1 MGNIFIG
8 TESMI
13 SIVVAACIVVFLAM
27 IIDLGSG
34 LMKAKQRHEIRSSW
48 GLKRTLNKFIMYE
61 GGMLIAAGVDL
72 LIHFS
77 HLLQLFHLD
86 LIYGIPVI
94 TCLLG
99 IFLLMVEFLSVR
111 EKADEKTKTE
121 IARAADAA
129 SKLISADDLAEA
141 IAKAIELNKTKG
153 S

>member
-1 MGNIFIG
+1 MNEIFAG

-99 IFLLMVEFLSVR
+99 IFLLLVEFLSVR

>member
-1 MGNIFIG
+1 
-8 TESMI
+8 MI

-121 IARAADAA
+121 IARATEVA
-129 SKLISADDLAEA
+129 SKLISTDDLAEA
-141 IAKAIELNKTKG
+141 IAKAIELNKRK
-153 S
+153 SS

>member
-1 MGNIFIG
+1 MNEIFIG
-8 TESMI
+8 TGPMI
-13 SIVVAACIVVFLAM
+13 SIVVAACIVVFVAM

-99 IFLLMVEFLSVR
+99 IFLLLVEFLSVR

>member
-1 MGNIFIG
+1 MNEIFIG
-8 TESMI
+8 TGPMI
-13 SIVVAACIVVFLAM
+13 SIVVAACIVVFVAM

-121 IARAADAA
+121 IARAAEAA

>member
-1 MGNIFIG
+1 MGNIFVG

-13 SIVVAACIVVFLAM
+13 SIVVAACIVVFMAM

-99 IFLLMVEFLSVR
+99 IFLLLVEFLSVR

-141 IAKAIELNKTKG
+141 IAKAIELNKNKG

>member
-1 MGNIFIG
+1 
-8 TESMI
+8 MI

>member
-1 MGNIFIG
+1 MNEIFIG
-8 TESMI
+8 TGPMI

-99 IFLLMVEFLSVR
+99 IFLLLVEFLSVR

-121 IARAADAA
+121 IARAAEAA

>member
-1 MGNIFIG
+1 MNEIFIG
-8 TESMI
+8 TGPMI

-141 IAKAIELNKTKG
+141 LAKAIELNKTKG

>member
-1 MGNIFIG
+1 MGEIFNG
-8 TESMI
+8 TDSML
-13 SIVVAACIVVFLAM
+13 SIVVAACIVVFFAM
-27 IIDLGSG
+27 VIDLVSG

-48 GLKRTLNKFIMYE
+48 GLKRTLSKFIMYE

-72 LIHFS
+72 LIHLS

-99 IFLLMVEFLSVR
+99 IFLLLVEFLSVR

-121 IARAADAA
+121 ISRAADAA
-129 SKLISADDLAEA
+129 AKLISADDLVEA
-141 IAKAIELNKTKG
+141 IAKAIELNRHRQ
-153 S
+153 

>member
-13 SIVVAACIVVFLAM
+13 SIVVAACIVVFMAM

-99 IFLLMVEFLSVR
+99 IFLLLVEFLSVR

-141 IAKAIELNKTKG
+141 IAKAIELNKNKG

>member
-121 IARAADAA
+121 IARAAEAA

>member
-13 SIVVAACIVVFLAM
+13 SIVVAACIVVFMAM

-94 TCLLG
+94 TCILG
-99 IFLLMVEFLSVR
+99 IFLLLVEFLSVR

-141 IAKAIELNKTKG
+141 IAKAIELNKNKG

>member
-1 MGNIFIG
+1 MNIFAG

-121 IARAADAA
+121 IARATEVA
-129 SKLISADDLAEA
+129 SKLISTDDLAEA
-141 IAKAIELNKTKG
+141 IAKAIELNKRK
-153 S
+153 SS

>member
-1 MGNIFIG
+1 MNIFAG

-13 SIVVAACIVVFLAM
+13 SIVVAACIVVSLAM

-94 TCLLG
+94 TCFLG

-121 IARAADAA
+121 IARATEVA
-129 SKLISADDLAEA
+129 SKLISTDDLAEA
-141 IAKAIELNKTKG
+141 IAKAIELNKRK
-153 S
+153 SS

>member
-1 MGNIFIG
+1 MENIFIG

-86 LIYGIPVI
+86 LIYGIPVM

-99 IFLLMVEFLSVR
+99 IFLLLVEFLSVR

-129 SKLISADDLAEA
+129 SRLISADDLAEA
-141 IAKAIELNKTKG
+141 IAKAIELNKHKG

>member
-13 SIVVAACIVVFLAM
+13 SIVVAACIVVFMAM

-99 IFLLMVEFLSVR
+99 IFLLLVEFLSVR

-129 SKLISADDLAEA
+129 SKLISADDQ
-141 IAKAIELNKTKG
+141 
-153 S
+153 

>member
-13 SIVVAACIVVFLAM
+13 SIVVAACIVVFMAM

-99 IFLLMVEFLSVR
+99 IFLLLVEFLSVR

-121 IARAADAA
+121 IARAAEAA

-141 IAKAIELNKTKG
+141 IAKAIELNKNKG
-153 S
+153 L

>member
-1 MGNIFIG
+1 MNEIFAG

-121 IARAADAA
+121 IARATEVA
-129 SKLISADDLAEA
+129 SKLISTDDLAEA
-141 IAKAIELNKTKG
+141 IAKAIELNKRK
-153 S
+153 SS

>member
-13 SIVVAACIVVFLAM
+13 SIVVAACIVVFMAM

-86 LIYGIPVI
+86 MIYGIPVI

-99 IFLLMVEFLSVR
+99 IFLLLVEFLSVR

-141 IAKAIELNKTKG
+141 IAKAIELNKNKG

>member
-1 MGNIFIG
+1 MGEIFNG
-8 TESMI
+8 TDSML
-13 SIVVAACIVVFLAM
+13 SIVVAACIVVFFAM
-27 IIDLGSG
+27 VIDLVSG

-48 GLKRTLNKFIMYE
+48 GLKRTLSKFIMYE

-72 LIHFS
+72 LIHLS

-99 IFLLMVEFLSVR
+99 IFLLLVEFLSVR

-121 IARAADAA
+121 ISRAADAA
-129 SKLISADDLAEA
+129 AKLISADDLAEA
-141 IAKAIELNKTKG
+141 IAKAIELNRHRQ
-153 S
+153 

>member
-1 MGNIFIG
+1 MGNIFVG

-121 IARAADAA
+121 IARAAEAA

>member
-1 MGNIFIG
+1 MNEIFIG
-8 TESMI
+8 TGPMI
-13 SIVVAACIVVFLAM
+13 SIVVAACIVVFMAM

-99 IFLLMVEFLSVR
+99 IFLLLVEFLSVR

-141 IAKAIELNKTKG
+141 IAKAIELNKNKG

>member
-1 MGNIFIG
+1 MGNIFVG

-72 LIHFS
+72 LMHFS

-99 IFLLMVEFLSVR
+99 IFLLLVEFLSVR

-121 IARAADAA
+121 IARAVDTA

-141 IAKAIELNKTKG
+141 IAKAIELNKNSG

>member
-1 MGNIFIG
+1 MGNIFVG

-99 IFLLMVEFLSVR
+99 IFLLLVEFLSVR

-141 IAKAIELNKTKG
+141 IAKAIELNKNSG

>member
-13 SIVVAACIVVFLAM
+13 NIVVAACIVVFLAM

-99 IFLLMVEFLSVR
+99 IFLLLVEFLSVR

-129 SKLISADDLAEA
+129 SRLISVDDLAEA
-141 IAKAIELNKTKG
+141 IAKAIELNKNKG

>member
-1 MGNIFIG
+1 MNEIFIG
-8 TESMI
+8 TGSMI

-27 IIDLGSG
+27 IIDLGAG

-99 IFLLMVEFLSVR
+99 IFLLLVEFLSVR

>member
-13 SIVVAACIVVFLAM
+13 SIVVAACIVVFMAM

-94 TCLLG
+94 TCLLV
-99 IFLLMVEFLSVR
+99 IFLLLVEFLSVR
-111 EKADEKTKTE
+111 EKADE
-121 IARAADAA
+121 
-129 SKLISADDLAEA
+129 
-141 IAKAIELNKTKG
+141 
-153 S
+153 

>member
-1 MGNIFIG
+1 MNIFAG

-99 IFLLMVEFLSVR
+99 IFLLIVEFLSVR

-121 IARAADAA
+121 IARATEVA

-141 IAKAIELNKTKG
+141 IAKAIELNKRK
-153 S
+153 SS

>member
-1 MGNIFIG
+1 MRNIFIG

-121 IARAADAA
+121 IARAAEAA

>member
-1 MGNIFIG
+1 MNIFAG

-13 SIVVAACIVVFLAM
+13 NIVVAACIVVFLAM

-94 TCLLG
+94 TCILG

-121 IARAADAA
+121 ITRATEVA
-129 SKLISADDLAEA
+129 SKLISTDDLAEA
-141 IAKAIELNKTKG
+141 IAKAIELNKRK
-153 S
+153 SS